1 MSHPGRGADSDT
13 FFPRLALLGAIVV
26 LAGAAAPALGQVALR
41 GGGRL
46 EAPVT
51 RVGPEGV
58 TVGASAGDPART
70 ISWGL
75 IRAVEGEHAKEAEAF
90 GAVAD
95 RVWRALARL
104 DRGDVGLAEP
114 ALEELFAQA
123 IPAPTGADVAGAL
136 LRCRLRR
143 GASASAIPVWL
154 ACVRLGATEGEALG
168 REGVIDPETL
178 LAPALPPIF
187 LDTPGVRAFAASA
200 PASAPGTSGTP
211 AHGGAGS
218 AGGAAD
224 VMGAL
229 YLLAAADALRP
240 RGGAGASDA
249 ARAALESTGAF
260 TSDAAPGVALVR
272 AMVVSRIGE
281 REARVRARGELIAG
295 LDKHAGGWQEA
306 WRRTAIG
313 LSLVRETD
321 AAERRRGAI
330 ELLHVP
336 ARFGA
341 SQPYLAGVALAAASE
356 ALAADGDAESA
367 AALRAELEMEYPGH
381 PALLRLPSPAT
392 RKGGT

>member
-1 MSHPGRGADSDT
+1 MTGRRGLCIGAA
-13 FFPRLALLGAIVV
+13 LALTPL
-26 LAGAAAPALGQVALR
+26 APAQVALR

-58 TVGASAGDPART
+58 SVGASAGDPART
-70 ISWGL
+70 ISWAL

-90 GAVAD
+90 GAMAD

-104 DRGDVGLAEP
+104 ERGDVGLAEP

-123 IPAPTGADVAGAL
+123 IPGPTGADVAGAL

-143 GASASAIPVWL
+143 GASASALPVWL

-200 PASAPGTSGTP
+200 PPSASAAPGG
-211 AHGGAGS
+211 

-229 YLLAAADALRP
+229 YLLAAADALRTG
-240 RGGAGASDA
+240 GGAVASDA
-249 ARAALESTGAF
+249 ARAALESAGAY
-260 TSDAAPGVALVR
+260 TSDTAPGVALVR

-295 LDKHAGGWQEA
+295 LDKDAGGWQEA
-306 WRRTAIG
+306 WRRAAIG

-367 AALRAELEMEYPGH
+367 SALRAELEMEYPGH
-381 PALLRLPSPAT
+381 PALLRLASPAT